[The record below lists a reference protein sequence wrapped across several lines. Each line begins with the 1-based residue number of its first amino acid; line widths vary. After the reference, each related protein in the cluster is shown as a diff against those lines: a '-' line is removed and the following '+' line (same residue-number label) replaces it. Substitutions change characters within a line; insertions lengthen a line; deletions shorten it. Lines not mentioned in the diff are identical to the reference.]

1 MAMKYHRKISALHL
15 QIYSRCLL
23 LLKPPPKR
31 EAKAHEVY
39 QNSLRTEA
47 EARVVNGTGAE
58 LDQIRS
64 DILGFGFETWLLL
77 SLREDMS
84 DHERGME
91 KTTDHLHRQTVNSK
105 NNYLAWRSKLGQQLQ
120 LLRQLKTQAIL
131 RLKTQ
136 MMLIAYASQ
145 GHQPP
150 EANGSH
156 QTISVTNIFI
166 CVQVYVNYE
175 LMLPGKF
182 VLYREDDIL
191 SLWWKEYADCS
202 QGSLAQVV
210 PKNKLNKQLID
221 THLETFVSST
231 VYEVEEERVGVP
243 TTDLNFV
250 WTFLSQVWRSR
261 RFEPYGFLASHVDLQ
276 ILQSLFTGEDDT
288 WKSWLKAVMPAVL
301 NLQWPRTAELKS
313 RICRGAKL

>member
-39 QNSLRTEA
+39 QNLLRTEA

-58 LDQIRS
+58 LDQIRP
-64 DILGFGFETWLLL
+64 DKKLAK
-77 SLREDMS
+77 EDMS

-105 NNYLAWRSKLGQQLQ
+105 KNYLAWRSKLGQQLQ
-120 LLRQLKTQAIL
+120 LLRQLKTQAIS

-156 QTISVTNIFI
+156 KTVSVTNIFL
-166 CVQVYVNYE
+166 CVHVYVNYE

-182 VLYREDDIL
+182 VLYREDDIS

-202 QGSLAQVV
+202 QGSLPQVV

-231 VYEVEEERVGVP
+231 LYEVEEERVGVP
-243 TTDLNFV
+243 KTDLNFV
-250 WTFLSQVWRSR
+250 WTFFCHVWRRR
-261 RFEPYGFLASHVDLQ
+261 RFQPYGFLASHVDLQ

-288 WKSWLKAVMPAVL
+288 WKSWLKAVIPAVL

-313 RICRGAKL
+313 RICRDAKL

>member
-1 MAMKYHRKISALHL
+1 MAMKYHRKISVLHL

-58 LDQIRS
+58 LDQIR
-64 DILGFGFETWLLL
+64 
-77 SLREDMS
+77 
-84 DHERGME
+84 
-91 KTTDHLHRQTVNSK
+91 
-105 NNYLAWRSKLGQQLQ
+105 
-120 LLRQLKTQAIL
+120 
-131 RLKTQ
+131 LKTQ

-156 QTISVTNIFI
+156 Q
-166 CVQVYVNYE
+166 
-175 LMLPGKF
+175 
-182 VLYREDDIL
+182 
-191 SLWWKEYADCS
+191 
-202 QGSLAQVV
+202 
-210 PKNKLNKQLID
+210 LID

-231 VYEVEEERVGVP
+231 LYEVEEERVGVP
-243 TTDLNFV
+243 VKGGLNEALFPIYWNGDNRPV
-250 WTFLSQVWRSR
+250 LRVQKLLQNTWSFHIITRR
-261 RFEPYGFLASHVDLQ
+261 RFQPYGFLASHVDLQ

-313 RICRGAKL
+313 RI

>member
-58 LDQIRS
+58 LDQI
-64 DILGFGFETWLLL
+64 
-77 SLREDMS
+77 REDMS

-156 QTISVTNIFI
+156 Q
-166 CVQVYVNYE
+166 VYVNYE

-243 TTDLNFV
+243 VKGGLNE
-250 WTFLSQVWRSR
+250 VWRSR